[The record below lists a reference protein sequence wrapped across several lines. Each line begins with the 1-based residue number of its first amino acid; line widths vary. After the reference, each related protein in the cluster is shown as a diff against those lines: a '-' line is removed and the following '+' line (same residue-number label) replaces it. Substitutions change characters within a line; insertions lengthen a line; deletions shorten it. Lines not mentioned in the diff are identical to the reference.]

1 MEQEK
6 KKRMPGENE
15 GMMPQHPDFRRHARG
30 VVRSQLSQEEKQELL
45 SGFHA
50 RDVADMLPEL
60 MPGERQELYRLLD
73 EDALSSAFAYLDDPE
88 PYLRELGAE
97 RAADVL
103 EQMDADDAAETLE
116 ALDEGQQRAVLSRME
131 REAKEDINLI
141 RSYDE
146 DEIGSCMTTNCI
158 RIPRGATVKQAMRTL
173 KEQAEENDNISTLY
187 IVEEDNILYG
197 AMRLQELLIARKGDD
212 LEEIITTSYPYV
224 FDREKISDCLQ
235 ELKDY
240 AEDSIPVVDGSH
252 RMLGVVTSQALAEAV
267 DENLTEDY
275 AQLAGLSG
283 QEDLREGLAASLCKR
298 LPWLMVL
305 MVLGLVV
312 SVVTGLFDGIMARLS
327 VLVAFQSLVLDMAG
341 NVGTQSLGVSIR
353 VLADEGVR
361 RSDKMRLALK
371 ELRVGLVIGLLM
383 GLLSGASVCLYI
395 CLTDGYPWMQGAAI
409 GGCVGLA
416 MLVAMVISS
425 MTGTVIPIAL
435 KGAGID
441 PAVAS
446 GPLITT
452 VNDLVAVVSYYG
464 LAMLLLIRMLHM
476 S

>member
-1 MEQEK
+1 MV
-6 KKRMPGENE
+6 
-15 GMMPQHPDFRRHARG
+15 PQHPDFKRHARS
-30 VVRSQLSQEEKQELL
+30 VLRSHLSREEKQELL

-50 RDVADMLPEL
+50 KDLADMLLEL
-60 MPGERQELYRLLD
+60 LPGERQELYRLLD
-73 EDALSSAFAYLDDPE
+73 ENVLSDAFTYLDAPA
-88 PYLRELGAE
+88 PYLRELGAD

-116 ALDEGQQRAVLSRME
+116 ALDEGQRRALLSRME
-131 REAKEDINLI
+131 SEAKEGINLI
-141 RSYDE
+141 RSYAE
-146 DEIGSCMTTNCI
+146 DEIGSFMTTNCI
-158 RIPRGATVKQAMRTL
+158 RIPRGATVKQAMRSL
-173 KEQAEENDNISTLY
+173 KEQAGENDNISTLY
-187 IVEEDNILYG
+187 IVEEDNVLYG
-197 AMRLQELLIARKGDD
+197 AMGLQELLIARKGDD
-212 LEEIITTSYPYV
+212 LEEMITTSYPYV
-224 FDREKISDCLQ
+224 FDREKLSDCLQ
-235 ELKDY
+235 EMKDY
-240 AEDSIPVVDGSH
+240 AEDSIPVLDSNH
-252 RMLGVVTSQALAEAV
+252 RMLGVVTAQALAEAV
-267 DENLTEDY
+267 NEDLTEDY

-283 QEDLREGLAASLCKR
+283 REDLHEGLAASLCKR

-305 MVLGLVV
+305 MVLGLLV
-312 SVVTGLFDGIMARLS
+312 STVTGLFDGIMARLS

-353 VLADEGVR
+353 VLADEGAR
-361 RSDKMRLALK
+361 KSDKLRLALK

-383 GLLSGASVCLYI
+383 GVLSGASVCLYI
-395 CLTDGYPWMQGAAI
+395 CLTDGYPWLQGLTI
-409 GGCVGLA
+409 GCCVGLA

-476 S
+476 G

>member
-6 KKRMPGENE
+6 EMMQKENE
-15 GMMPQHPDFRRHARG
+15 GMVPQHPNFKRHARS
-30 VVRSQLSQEEKQELL
+30 VLRSHLSREEKQELL

-50 RDVADMLPEL
+50 KDLADMLLEL
-60 MPGERQELYRLLD
+60 LPGERQELYRLLD
-73 EDALSSAFAYLDDPE
+73 ENVLSDAFTYLDDPA
-88 PYLRELGAE
+88 PYMRELGAD

-116 ALDEGQQRAVLSRME
+116 ALDEGQRRALLSRME
-131 REAKEDINLI
+131 SEAKEGINLI
-141 RSYDE
+141 RSYAE
-146 DEIGSCMTTNCI
+146 DEIGSFMTTNCI
-158 RIPRGATVKQAMRTL
+158 RIPRGATVKQAMRSL
-173 KEQAEENDNISTLY
+173 KEQAGENDNISTLY
-187 IVEEDNILYG
+187 IVEEDNVLYG
-197 AMRLQELLIARKGDD
+197 AMGLQELLIARKGDD
-212 LEEIITTSYPYV
+212 LEEMITTSYPYV
-224 FDREKISDCLQ
+224 FDREKLSDCLQ
-235 ELKDY
+235 EMKDY
-240 AEDSIPVVDGSH
+240 AEDSIPVLDSNH
-252 RMLGVVTSQALAEAV
+252 RMLGVVTAQALAEAV
-267 DENLTEDY
+267 NEDLTEDY

-283 QEDLREGLAASLCKR
+283 REDLHEGLAASLCKR

-305 MVLGLVV
+305 MVLGLLV
-312 SVVTGLFDGIMARLS
+312 STVTELFDGIMARLS

-361 RSDKMRLALK
+361 KSDKLRLALK

-383 GLLSGASVCLYI
+383 GVLSGASVCLYI
-395 CLTDGYPWMQGAAI
+395 CLTDGYPWLQGLTI
-409 GGCVGLA
+409 GCCVGLA

-476 S
+476 G

>member
-1 MEQEK
+1 M
-6 KKRMPGENE
+6 
-15 GMMPQHPDFRRHARG
+15 
-30 VVRSQLSQEEKQELL
+30 LS
-45 SGFHA
+45 
-50 RDVADMLPEL
+50 
-60 MPGERQELYRLLD
+60 
-73 EDALSSAFAYLDDPE
+73 DAFTYLDDPA
-88 PYLRELGAE
+88 PYMRELGAD

-116 ALDEGQQRAVLSRME
+116 ALDEGQRRALLSRME
-131 REAKEDINLI
+131 SEAKEGINLI
-141 RSYDE
+141 RSYAE
-146 DEIGSCMTTNCI
+146 DEIGSFMTTNCI
-158 RIPRGATVKQAMRTL
+158 RIPRGATVKQAMRSL
-173 KEQAEENDNISTLY
+173 KEQAGENDNISTLY
-187 IVEEDNILYG
+187 IVEEDNVLYG
-197 AMRLQELLIARKGDD
+197 AMGLQELLIARKGDD
-212 LEEIITTSYPYV
+212 LEEMITTSYPYV
-224 FDREKISDCLQ
+224 FDREKLSDCLQ
-235 ELKDY
+235 EMKDY
-240 AEDSIPVVDGSH
+240 AEDSIPVLDSNH
-252 RMLGVVTSQALAEAV
+252 RMLGVVTAQALAEAV
-267 DENLTEDY
+267 NEDLTEDY

-283 QEDLREGLAASLCKR
+283 REDLHEGLAASLCKR

-305 MVLGLVV
+305 MVLGLLV
-312 SVVTGLFDGIMARLS
+312 STVTGLFDGIMALLS

-361 RSDKMRLALK
+361 KSDKLRLALK

-383 GLLSGASVCLYI
+383 GVLSGASVCLYI
-395 CLTDGYPWMQGAAI
+395 CLTDGYPWLQGLAI
-409 GGCVGLA
+409 GCCVGLA

-476 S
+476 G

>member
-1 MEQEK
+1 M
-6 KKRMPGENE
+6 
-15 GMMPQHPDFRRHARG
+15 
-30 VVRSQLSQEEKQELL
+30 LS
-45 SGFHA
+45 
-50 RDVADMLPEL
+50 
-60 MPGERQELYRLLD
+60 
-73 EDALSSAFAYLDDPE
+73 DAFTYLDDPA
-88 PYLRELGAE
+88 PYMRELGAD

-116 ALDEGQQRAVLSRME
+116 ALDEGQRRALLSRME
-131 REAKEDINLI
+131 SEAKEGINLI
-141 RSYDE
+141 RSYAE
-146 DEIGSCMTTNCI
+146 DEIGSFMTTNCI
-158 RIPRGATVKQAMRTL
+158 RIPRGATVKQAMRSL
-173 KEQAEENDNISTLY
+173 KEQAGENDNISTLY
-187 IVEEDNILYG
+187 IVEEDNVLYG
-197 AMRLQELLIARKGDD
+197 AMGLQELLIARKGDD
-212 LEEIITTSYPYV
+212 LEEMITTSYPYV
-224 FDREKISDCLQ
+224 FDREKLSDCLQ
-235 ELKDY
+235 EMKDY
-240 AEDSIPVVDGSH
+240 AEDSIPVLDSNH
-252 RMLGVVTSQALAEAV
+252 RMLGVVTAQALAEAV
-267 DENLTEDY
+267 NEDLTEDY

-283 QEDLREGLAASLCKR
+283 REDLHEGLAASLCKR

-305 MVLGLVV
+305 MVLGLLV
-312 SVVTGLFDGIMARLS
+312 STVTGLFDGIMARLS

-361 RSDKMRLALK
+361 KSDKLRLALK

-383 GLLSGASVCLYI
+383 GVLSGASVCLYI
-395 CLTDGYPWMQGAAI
+395 CLTDGYPWLQGLAI
-409 GGCVGLA
+409 GCCVGLA

-476 S
+476 G